1 MRYLSRTATVA
12 TLVALAMPAFAADTY
27 KVDPKHAWVTFS
39 TSHAG
44 WSSAHGIFRDVSGEI
59 VLDQDDVANS
69 SVSFEIDA
77 ASIDTNLADRDDHLR
92 SPDFLNVEEFPTIT
106 FKSTSVEQTGERTG
120 RVTGDL
126 TLVGMTKEVVLDV
139 TWNAEQPL
147 PWDPNVVV
155 SGFSTAVDINGPEFG
170 INKMTEFGLGPDIA
184 VEIDVEAVRQ

>member
-1 MRYLSRTATVA
+1 MKPLS
-12 TLVALAMPAFAADTY
+12 TLAIAAALAAFTLPAIAADSY
-27 KVDPKHAWVTFS
+27 KVDPRHAWVTFS
-39 TSHAG
+39 TNHAG
-44 WSSAHGIFRDVSGEI
+44 WSSAHGIFRTVSGEI
-59 VLDQDDVANS
+59 VFDQDDVTNS

-77 ASIDTNLADRDDHLR
+77 ASVDTNLADRDEHLR

-106 FKSTSVEQTGERTG
+106 FKSSSVEKTGERTG

-155 SGFSTAVDINGPEFG
+155 SGFSTAVDINGTDFG
-170 INKMTEFGLGPDIA
+170 ITKMTEFGLGPGIA
-184 VEIDVEAVRQ
+184 VKIDVEAVRQ